1 MSTLTIRRIT
11 SFLDKT
17 FKDKIDLSNLHSKV
31 SEIDKQKQYRSRAF
45 AAYSLTV
52 IALSDVEDA
61 VNSITDGYDDNGID
75 AIYYDKS
82 TKNLWIVQSKF
93 SETGTGGI
101 DNGDIEKFA
110 KGVKKL
116 INADFNSFN
125 QRIKDRQDEILNALD
140 DASVKIQILLAY
152 TSKKLSSHNLSS
164 INDLLKEQNDT
175 EELLIFNDFNI
186 EKAYK
191 GLESGINSA
200 PINED
205 FFISNWGFIEEP
217 YKSYYGQINGE
228 DLGALWEKYGRRLF
242 AKNIRNFL
250 GTSNVNDGI
259 INTIKNEPSNF
270 IYFNNGITILCEDIK
285 KKPIGGNEK
294 SIGAF
299 TCNGISIVNG
309 AQTFGAIGSFV
320 NDTDVDLGKVKVF
333 VKFISLEGS
342 PEGFGERITIATNTQ
357 NKVDKKDFVSLDK
370 EQARISTEL
379 KLEGINYHFKRTDEK
394 IIPDDE
400 NYLLE
405 EVTFSLASLWENVDY
420 STIVKKQSGKLW
432 ENVQEKPYIDL
443 FNTNTSVIKIIKSV
457 RIYRLI
463 TEKMRKLSNISNGR
477 TRSINRY
484 GNSFVS
490 HIVFQTMDKKYWS
503 DTYNSFDV
511 FFNNE
516 LDTLIDYTIENLH
529 NKIENEY
536 PESMIVYVLRNTTKC
551 RYLKELMMEKL

>member
-17 FKDKIDLSNLHSKV
+17 FKDKIDLSNLHPKV
-31 SEIDKQKQYRSRAF
+31 SETDKQKQYRSRAF

-52 IALSDVEDA
+52 IALADVEDA
-61 VNSITDGYDDNGID
+61 VNSITDGYEDNGID
-75 AIYYDKS
+75 AIYYDKG

-125 QRIKDRQDEILNALD
+125 QRIKDREDEILSALD

-259 INTIKNEPSNF
+259 TNTIKNEPSNF

-320 NDTDVDLGKVKVF
+320 NDADADLGAVKVF

-394 IIPDDE
+394 INPDDE

-432 ENVQEKPYIDL
+432 DNVQEKPYIDL

-463 TEKMRKLSNISNGR
+463 TEKMRELSNTSNGR

-503 DTYNSFDV
+503 DTYNSFDTY
-511 FFNNE
+511 FDNE
-516 LDTLIDYTIENLH
+516 LVTLIDSIIENLH

-551 RYLKELMMEKL
+551 RYLKELMIE